1 VAKRG
6 ARRTTQQSSSAG
18 WIGFGMGLVVG
29 LGLATLVGVM
39 RGPDPAGQTQVVQDE
54 GLTPLNEEIAPARR
68 YDFFSVL
75 PEVERVVPEQE
86 IAERMADQAGEP
98 TRTYR
103 LQVGSFKSQ
112 ADAEALKAQ
121 ITLLGL
127 SAEVQTVSV
136 DEETWHRVRVGPFDS
151 ARAAD
156 GARRRLQENGLEA
169 LVLSGQ

>member
-1 VAKRG
+1 MTRRQAKRS
-6 ARRTTQQSSSAG
+6 SSSASTG
-18 WIGFGMGLVVG
+18 WIGFGLGVVVG
-29 LGLATLVGVM
+29 LGLATLVGVL
-39 RGPDPAGQTQVVQDE
+39 RAPSQQEPTPVAQDE
-54 GLTPLNEEIAPARR
+54 PLAPLNEEIAPARR

-86 IAERMADQAGEP
+86 MAQRMAEQSPEP
-98 TRTYR
+98 SRTYR
-103 LQVGSFKSQ
+103 LQAGSFRAQ

-136 DEETWHRVRVGPFDS
+136 DDETWHRVRVGPFDS

-156 GARRRLQENGLEA
+156 GARRRLQDNGMEA
-169 LVLSGQ
+169 LVLSGG

>member
-1 VAKRG
+1 MARRQAKRG
-6 ARRTTQQSSSAG
+6 RNSSSAG
-18 WIGFGMGLVVG
+18 WIGFGLGLVAG
-29 LGLATLVGVM
+29 LGIATVIGIIGGSSEDTA
-39 RGPDPAGQTQVVQDE
+39 RR
-54 GLTPLNEEIAPARR
+54 TPQEAAVSPPTEEIAPARR

-86 IAERMADQAGEP
+86 IAERLADRAAEP
-98 TRTYR
+98 SLTYR
-103 LQVGSFKSQ
+103 LQVGSFRSEQ
-112 ADAEALKAQ
+112 DADALKAQ

-127 SAEVQTVSV
+127 SVEVQTVSV
-136 DEETWHRVRVGPFDS
+136 DDETWHRVRVGPFDS